1 MREIP
6 TQHRGSQ
13 ETLVGINNDRAN
25 EMSESEHLPRERG
38 ALHTT
43 STLPH
48 LNRERPRAKVGP
60 NGLPD
65 RPLKGVGQGGECC
78 RKRSNKQHKSKQ
90 PTYPSIEKSKENT
103 KQQEVVPQQG
113 NLMAFHPCALA
124 TKPLRYT

>member
-25 EMSESEHLPRERG
+25 EMSESEHPPSLEQG
-38 ALHTT
+38 KAT
-43 STLPH
+43 
-48 LNRERPRAKVGP
+48 AKVGP